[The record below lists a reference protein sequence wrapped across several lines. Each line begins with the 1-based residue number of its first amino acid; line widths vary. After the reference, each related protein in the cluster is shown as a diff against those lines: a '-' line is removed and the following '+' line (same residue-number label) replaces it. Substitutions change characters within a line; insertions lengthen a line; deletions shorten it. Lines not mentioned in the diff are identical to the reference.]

1 MSSINDMQIMIS
13 TNPLY
18 NKEIDRYKNSDLP
31 TVDFADYLVEQ
42 GIFSSKEELMKY
54 IRDTSIFYDDEK
66 NVANS
71 TNSQTVEIGGK
82 KYNSGDIQIADFSE
96 RYSFYPTGDH
106 EQDYKIQMGINY
118 NKTCY
123 DGTNWRDYDRLTAE
137 EDFTGMSAAEIYK
150 AIYEKYQHCYGENF
164 IDINAIPY
172 VAPPYSEDSFR
183 QFIDRFDKEIETAIG
198 SSNYADIQKARRE
211 ALYGDMSDY
220 DVRAAIM
227 EKYADDG
234 FTNADLY
241 KITAEMDRCG
251 VGGGIHNP
259 LKSVLTSERA
269 EILHNYVKYG
279 ITTSVEDSCAARER
293 MLASPVETYLIEGI
307 ERHGNGMNIT
317 NSTFLAAYEQ
327 IRETCGAYSGSI
339 SVSSVPQSNAKDDFV
354 WIKI

>member
-1 MSSINDMQIMIS
+1 MSNVDMQTIKDLGLTVRSPRLDPNMPVLDFAEVAAEKMGFPDKESFLENIRNS
-13 TNPLY
+13 R
-18 NKEIDRYKNSDLP
+18 EIDKKE
-31 TVDFADYLVEQ
+31 ADKAL
-42 GIFSSKEELMKY
+42 
-54 IRDTSIFYDDEK
+54 REK
-66 NVANS
+66 VAAG
-71 TNSQTVEIGGK
+71 E
-82 KYNSGDIQIADFSE
+82 YGDVQIADFSE
-96 RYSFYPTGDH
+96 LYSFYPTGDR
-106 EQDYKIQMGINY
+106 EQDYQIQMGINY

-123 DGTNWRDYDRLTAE
+123 DGTNRRDYDKLTAA

-183 QFIDRFDKEIETAIG
+183 QFMDRFDKEIETAIG

-227 EKYADDG
+227 EKYAADG
-234 FTNADLY
+234 FTNSDLY

-339 SVSSVPQSNAKDDFV
+339 SVSSVSQSNAKDDFV